1 MRIGLGAG
9 GKGEQSG
16 RKKQAQ
22 KGKAGHKNSQK
33 RNAGGVGLYFA
44 AIVAAALWAAV
55 VWFLGA
61 EFAFAPFVFKA
72 APP

>member
-33 RNAGGVGLYFA
+33 RNAEGVGLYFA

-55 VWFLGA
+55 VDFWGRNLLLPLLF
-61 EFAFAPFVFKA
+61 
-72 APP
+72 